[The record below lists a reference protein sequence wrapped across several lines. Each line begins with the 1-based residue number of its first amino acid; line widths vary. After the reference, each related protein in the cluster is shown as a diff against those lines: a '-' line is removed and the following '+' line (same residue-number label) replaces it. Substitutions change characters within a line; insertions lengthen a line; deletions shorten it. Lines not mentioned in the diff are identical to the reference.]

1 MARTIL
7 AIPASSAAV
16 EGLFSI
22 ASQILTKKR
31 SNLAPKTLNRL
42 ICLRDQGVKGI
53 DQSEAIEEHLLEPEL
68 EDSSS
73 EYEEEEDLD
82 PISIS
87 EDELGAQ

>member
-42 ICLRDQGVKGI
+42 ICLRDWGVKGT
-53 DQSEAIEEHLLEPEL
+53 DQSDTGEEDLLEPEL

-73 EYEEEEDLD
+73 EYAEEEELD
-82 PISIS
+82 RISIS
-87 EDELGAQ
+87 DDELGA